1 MIHSI
6 SGNLFSSDAEA
17 LVNAVNCVG
26 VMGAGIAKQ
35 FRINF
40 PAMFDEYQ
48 RLALAGYIKPGQVHS
63 WRGWA
68 VWVLNFPTKRH
79 WRDNSRIEDIETGL
93 TSLLAVVQE
102 HKIKSLAMPM
112 IGCGLGGL
120 QWSEVRPKIE
130 ATFAPYPEIEI
141 FLYES

>member
-1 MIHSI
+1 MIHSTF
-6 SGNLFSSDAEA
+6 GNLFSSDAEA

-26 VMGAGIAKQ
+26 VMGAGIAQQ
-35 FRINF
+35 FKINF

-48 RLALAGYIKPGQVHS
+48 RLSLAGYIKPGHIHA

-79 WRDNSRIEDIETGL
+79 WKDHSRMADIESGL
-93 TSLLAVVQE
+93 VSLLETVQE
-102 HKIKSLAMPM
+102 NKIKSLAMPK

-120 QWSEVRPKIE
+120 DWSAVRPKIE
-130 ATFAPYPEIEI
+130 TTFAPHPEIEI
-141 FLYES
+141 YLYE